1 MYDPNSG
8 NLSAED
14 SAFLDVLHNRFLQE
28 RLLRVGS
35 NSIAGHLIGRL
46 LADAEE
52 QGVPWQSILVGQLP
66 VEIDTA
72 RSRYQLTPAD
82 EAAIEFSR
90 DQSATYITDMAERL
104 REEIRGEVTR
114 AVADKESPLALSQT
128 LFQRFGEANH
138 DWRRVALTEAAVAE
152 SNGYL
157 VAQQPGQ
164 TLVGDSSMEACE
176 WCAAHIHGRAFT
188 LLAEPPAEVTDELS
202 ASSVWVGKTNI
213 GRSKYPYR
221 AGGVKRTTAELW
233 HPCIPAH
240 PHCRC
245 RWRRLIP
252 SVEEV
257 KPGSN
262 LVEQKANLGLAQ

>member
-1 MYDPNSG
+1 MYDSNSDS
-8 NLSAED
+8 LSAED
-14 SAFLDVLHNRFLQE
+14 AAYLDALHDRFLAG

-35 NSIAGHLIGRL
+35 NSIAGHLIGKL

-52 QGVPWQSILVGQLP
+52 QGISWQSILVGQLP

-72 RSRYQLTPAD
+72 RTRYSLTPAD
-82 EAAIEFSR
+82 EAAIELSR
-90 DQSATYITDMAERL
+90 DQSATYITDMSERL

-114 AVADKESPLALSQT
+114 AVGDKESPLALAHT
-128 LFQRFGEANH
+128 LQQRFGEANH
-138 DWRRVALTEAAVAE
+138 DWRRIALTEAAVAE

-157 VAQQPGQ
+157 TAQEPGQ
-164 TLVGDSSMEACE
+164 ILVGDSSMEACE

-188 LLAEPPAEVTDELS
+188 MLAEPPSEVSDALS
-202 ASSVWVGKTNI
+202 WSSVWVGKTNI
-213 GRSKYPYR
+213 GRTKYPYKV
-221 AGGVKRTTAELW
+221 GGVKRTTAELW

-262 LVEQKANLGLAQ
+262 LVEQKTVLGLL